1 MATDSPTHR
10 PSNRSSTRSF
20 VDRHRELL
28 FNGTLVLSVLAVSLG
43 IAFLILAISLDT
55 TPPSPYLSS
64 TTDRIL
70 LFAFS
75 LGSIALGWA
84 FGRTSFRIG
93 GW

>member
-1 MATDSPTHR
+1 M
-10 PSNRSSTRSF
+10 
-20 VDRHRELL
+20 
-28 FNGTLVLSVLAVSLG
+28 LAVSLG

-55 TPPSPYLSS
+55 TPPSPYLAS

-75 LGSIALGWA
+75 LGSITFGWIT
-84 FGRTSFRIG
+84 GRTSFRLG